1 MSRLSTIS
9 RKLTNICEH
18 YKKRYGSDNI
28 SDYRFTTQNVFQNQQ
43 VNLSYLLNIGT
54 QH

>member
-1 MSRLSTIS
+1 VNTI
-9 RKLTNICEH
+9 RKDMVLTILVITV
-18 YKKRYGSDNI
+18 KKKS
-28 SDYRFTTQNVFQNQQ
+28 TQNVFQNQQ